1 MCRLTKVISMVQIEL
16 KKLKRKKLLLILFI
30 VCLISSLIQYGM
42 GNMTYNDIKYGST
55 FGWFLK
61 NGLSVNSYYIFTPIF
76 TLIGMELFLME
87 SRDKVW
93 NNLLTSPIKIEDI
106 VKSKK
111 SVSLILSLIYSLL
124 TFLLMLF
131 FEIKLNLESI
141 NSNVVIQYFIKYMI
155 HALVS
160 YLISW
165 LIISVMLY
173 FKQNLQIGVIVGFV
187 VSFFGVFVSQLNMA
201 YLYVVNS
208 MFYISKAIDSTNK
221 EKLISAIIVLLV
233 FMLQKIIL
241 SKYCEKI
248 YE

>member
-1 MCRLTKVISMVQIEL
+1 MISMVQIEL
-16 KKLKRKKLLLILFI
+16 KKLKRKKFLLILFI
-30 VCLISSLIQYGM
+30 VCLISSLIQYGI
-42 GNMTYNDIKYGST
+42 GNMTYNDMKYGST
-55 FGWFLK
+55 FSWFLK

-87 SRDKVW
+87 SRDNVW

-111 SVSLILSLIYSLL
+111 NVSLILSLIYSLL

-131 FEIKLNLESI
+131 FEIKLNLESMKFNI
-141 NSNVVIQYFIKYMI
+141 VTQYFIKYII

-165 LIISVMLY
+165 LIISIMLY
-173 FKQNLQIGVIVGFV
+173 FKQNLQIGVIIGFV

-201 YLYVVNS
+201 YYLYVVNS
-208 MFYISKAIDSTNK
+208 MFYISNAIDSTNK

-233 FMLQKIIL
+233 FILQKILL

-248 YE
+248 YA